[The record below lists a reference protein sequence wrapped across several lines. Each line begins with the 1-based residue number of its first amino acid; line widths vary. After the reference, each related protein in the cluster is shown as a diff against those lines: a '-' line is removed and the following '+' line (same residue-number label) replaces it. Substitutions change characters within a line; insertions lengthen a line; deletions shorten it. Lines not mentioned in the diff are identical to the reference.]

1 MELVSTTTTKDDRL
15 YQVTTYSSY
24 WHDGEQPME
33 VVTITGK
40 QDMLEYVGRVDGI
53 ESRDLA
59 MWDGIVV
66 RVQRIG

>member
-1 MELVSTTTTKDDRL
+1 
-15 YQVTTYSSY
+15 
-24 WHDGEQPME
+24 ME

-59 MWDGIVV
+59 MWDGIAV